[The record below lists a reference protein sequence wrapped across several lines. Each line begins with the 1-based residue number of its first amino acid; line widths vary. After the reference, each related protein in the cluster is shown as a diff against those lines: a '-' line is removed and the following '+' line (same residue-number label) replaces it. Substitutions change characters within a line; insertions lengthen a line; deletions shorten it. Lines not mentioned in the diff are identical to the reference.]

1 MNPEA
6 PDHLSEASKGIWS
19 DTLDEFELSSTELAI
34 FRLALEALDRCDLAR
49 LELAVSGLVI
59 KDRYGGPRVNPWTVV
74 ERDSRLAAARLLKQL
89 GLEAPEPPRSPMA
102 LKPRNRWQRG
112 A

>member
-6 PDHLSEASKGIWS
+6 PDHLSEASKRLWN
-19 DTLDEFELSSTELAI
+19 DTLEEFELAPAELAI
-34 FRLALEALDRCDLAR
+34 FRLALEAVDRCELAR
-49 LELAVSGLVI
+49 LELAVSGLVV
-59 KDRYGGPRVNPWTVV
+59 KDRYGGLRASPWVTI

-89 GLEAPEPPRSPMA
+89 GLERSAPAPSPMA
-102 LKPRNRWQRG
+102 LRPYLRRG